1 MSFINHNMHPFDWE
15 TLIEEVQP
23 ILAEE
28 ECATTLFEKC
38 RPTDIATFVCNMA
51 LHFDYDEFSI
61 DYTDRL
67 GDYYVTILN
76 DWHESM
82 VSVHTDSNPS
92 PEHTSPKSCYRLF
105 DPFYCDTWDNLVSE
119 TVHVLSAID
128 SALERF
134 HKPLT
139 INL

>member
-51 LHFDYDEFSI
+51 HHFDYDEFSI
-61 DYTDRL
+61 DYTERKVL
-67 GDYYVTILN
+67 RTEKVTVPAGTFDCIVVQERKVEKAPLLKREN
-76 DWHESM
+76 ITLTWYSLEYGFVRHDSLLPDGSLES
-82 VSVHTDSNPS
+82 S
-92 PEHTSPKSCYRLF
+92 EQ
-105 DPFYCDTWDNLVSE
+105 LVSI
-119 TVHVLSAID
+119 S
-128 SALERF
+128 
-134 HKPLT
+134 
-139 INL
+139 N